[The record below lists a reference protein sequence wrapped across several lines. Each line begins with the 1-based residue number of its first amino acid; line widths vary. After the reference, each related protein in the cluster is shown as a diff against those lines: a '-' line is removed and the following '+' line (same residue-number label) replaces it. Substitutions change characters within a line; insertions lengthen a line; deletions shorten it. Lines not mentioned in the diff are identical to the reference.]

1 MSGSQY
7 IALSGLRARVD
18 ELDRIAT
25 DIANIGTSGYKGER
39 QSRVAAERASFDA
52 SLQTA
57 IDTTL
62 GGTRLDTRDGAVAP
76 TGRPLDLAID
86 GPGFFVVETTQG
98 DRYTR
103 NGHFTLDAARR
114 LVTEDGSLVKGT
126 DGPITLSATDGEINV
141 DADGSVWT
149 GVTKAGQIAVVEF
162 ADPGRMTR
170 EQGTL
175 LGAGGQTAV
184 AVAAPVVQPGA
195 LEQSNVSVADRL
207 AAMTSVSR
215 GFEALQKAMS
225 LLMNDIDG
233 KAIEQLGRRSG

>member
-1 MSGSQY
+1 MAGSQY

-25 DIANIGTSGYKGER
+25 DIANIGTAGYKGER
-39 QSRVAAERASFDA
+39 QARVSAERAVFEATLD
-52 SLQTA
+52 TA

-62 GGTRLDTRDGAVAP
+62 GETRLDTREGAIAP

-86 GPGFFVVETTQG
+86 GSGFFVIETTTG

-103 NGHFTLDAARR
+103 NGHFTLDADRR
-114 LVTEDGSLVKGT
+114 LVTEEGHVVKGV
-126 DGPITLSATDGEINV
+126 DGPIVLGQPEGELNV
-141 DADGSVWT
+141 DADGSVWN
-149 GVTKAGQIAVVEF
+149 GVTKAGQLAVVEF

-175 LGAGGQTAV
+175 LGAGGQEPAVV
-184 AVAAPVVQPGA
+184 AVPVVQAGA

-207 AAMTSVSR
+207 AAMTTVSR
-215 GFEALQKAMS
+215 GFEALQKAISM
-225 LLMNDIDG
+225 LMNDVDGRAID
-233 KAIEQLGRRSG
+233 QLGRRG

>member
-1 MSGSQY
+1 MAGSQY

-39 QSRVAAERASFDA
+39 QSRVSAERATWDA
-52 SLQTA
+52 TLQSA

-62 GGTRLDTRDGAVAP
+62 GETRLDTRDGAVAP
-76 TGRPLDLAID
+76 TGRPLDMAVD
-86 GPGFFVVETTQG
+86 GRGFFVVQTPDG

-103 NGHFTLDAARR
+103 NGHFTLNADRQ
-114 LVTEDGSLVKGT
+114 LVTEEGWLVKGA
-126 DGPITLSATDGEINV
+126 DGPITLSATDGDINV
-141 DADGSVWT
+141 DADGTIWT
-149 GVTKAGQIAVVEF
+149 GVTRSGKLAVVDF
-162 ADPGRMTR
+162 ADAGRLTR
-170 EQGTL
+170 DRGTL
-175 LGAGGQTAV
+175 LDAGGQEPIAIDG
-184 AVAAPVVQPGA
+184 PVIQPGA

-225 LLMNDIDG
+225 LLMNEVDG
-233 KAIEQLGRRSG
+233 KAIEQLGRRT

>member
-1 MSGSQY
+1 MAGSHY

-39 QSRVAAERASFDA
+39 QSRVAAERATWDA
-52 SLQTA
+52 TLQSA
-57 IDTTL
+57 IDTSL
-62 GGTRLDTRDGAVAP
+62 GDTRLDTRDGAVAP

-86 GPGFFVVETTQG
+86 GRGFFVVETPEG

-103 NGHFTLDAARR
+103 NGHFTLNSGRQ
-114 LVTEDGSLVKGT
+114 LVTEDGWLVKGS

-141 DADGSVWT
+141 DADGTVWT
-149 GVTKAGQIAVVEF
+149 GVTRAGKLAVVEF
-162 ADPGRMTR
+162 ADAGRLTR
-170 EQGTL
+170 DRGTL
-175 LGAGGQTAV
+175 LAAAGQEPI
-184 AVAAPVVQPGA
+184 PVDTPVIQPGA

-225 LLMNDIDG
+225 LLMNEVDG
-233 KAIEQLGRRSG
+233 KAIEQLGRRG